1 MNKRKLSHRT
11 DSRWISLEGLS
22 PLRRRLIVFCVLAL
36 TAAFSL
42 TSSFLLRFDF
52 TVPIGERDHLLI
64 GLLVFVPLKLLVF
77 HLFLVHRGW
86 WTLVGMADL
95 ARILVAN
102 TFASTITTVSMLVV
116 VGPPFPRSVYVLDFL
131 LNGLSISASRILI
144 RLYRELP
151 RSRMNSRERRSV
163 LIYGAGWAGSGLLRE
178 IWSNPELGL
187 RVAGFLDDS
196 PAKYQE
202 SVLGVRIYGPG
213 RKAAEVVERL
223 RRRGVKIEE
232 ILIAMPSASGRQ
244 MRDVIAHC
252 RSAGVP
258 CRTLPGIGDLLT
270 DKGLT
275 KQIRDISVED
285 LLSREQVDLDERQIR
300 DSLAGQA
307 VLVTGAAGSIGSE
320 LSRQIATFRPR
331 TLVLVDRAESDL
343 FRVDLELRS
352 KIPGLHVV
360 AKVCDICDAESIGR
374 ILRTHEVQCVFH
386 AAAYKHV
393 PLMEGHPL
401 EAVRNNVCGTW
412 SLACAASANKVK
424 RFVMISSDKAVNPT
438 NIMGATKRIS
448 EMIVSSAMERLDAE
462 GTCFV
467 SVRFGNVLGSN
478 GSVVPIFERQILAGG
493 PVTVTHPEV
502 QRYFMTIR
510 EAVQLVLQASI
521 MGRGKEIFVLDMGE
535 PVRVVDLARN
545 MIRLAGLIPDEDIE
559 IQFTGLRPG
568 EKLFEELITDGEH
581 IRPTH
586 HEKIKIFHGPGVSPE
601 TTETWMRELFSLLA
615 VRNEAG
621 VVRHICKIVPEYRPS
636 QHMEQLLATAE
647 PAERP
652 PVLSRHSRQAV

>member
-1 MNKRKLSHRT
+1 MNTRKRAHATGSKWL
-11 DSRWISLEGLS
+11 SLEGLS
-22 PLRRRLIVFCVLAL
+22 PLRRRMIVFCVLAL
-36 TAAFSL
+36 TVVFSL
-42 TSSFLLRFDF
+42 AASFVLRFDF
-52 TVPIGERDHLLI
+52 TVPPEERGHLLL
-64 GLLVFVPLKLLVF
+64 GLLVFVPLKLLIF

-86 WTLVGMADL
+86 WTLVGLADL
-95 ARILVAN
+95 ARISAAN
-102 TFASTITTVSMLVV
+102 VCASTLTTVSMLLI

-131 LNGLSISASRILI
+131 LNGLAISTSRILI

-151 RSRMNSRERRSV
+151 RSRMNNQQRRAV

-187 RVAGFLDDS
+187 RVVGFLDDS
-196 PAKYQE
+196 PAKFQE
-202 SVLGVRIYGPG
+202 SVLGVRVFGPG
-213 RKAAEVVERL
+213 RKAAEVVEKL
-223 RRRGVKIEE
+223 GRRGVKVEE
-232 ILIAMPSASGRQ
+232 ILIAMPSATGRQ

-252 RSAGVP
+252 RSAGVA

-275 KQIRDISVED
+275 KQIRNISVED
-285 LLSREQVDLDERQIR
+285 LLSREQVDLDEQQIR
-300 DSLAGQA
+300 DSLTGQS

-320 LSRQIATFRPR
+320 LCRQIASFRPH

-343 FRVDLELRS
+343 FRIDQELRS
-352 KIPGLHVV
+352 RNPGLHVV
-360 AKVCDICDAESIGR
+360 AKVCDICDSER
-374 ILRTHEVQCVFH
+374 ISSVIRTYEAQCVFH

-393 PLMEGHPL
+393 PLMEVHPL

-438 NIMGATKRIS
+438 NIMGATKRVS
-448 EMIVSSAMERLDAE
+448 EMIVSSAMDWLDGE

-510 EAVQLVLQASI
+510 EAVQLVLQAST

-535 PVRVVDLARN
+535 PVRIVDLARN

-586 HEKIKIFHGPGVSPE
+586 HEKIKIFHGPPACPDKIE
-601 TTETWMRELFSLLA
+601 AWMRELFALLA
-615 VRNEAG
+615 ARDEAG
-621 VVRHICKIVPEYRPS
+621 IVEHVSDLLPEYQVSKPLQRS
-636 QHMEQLLATAE
+636 LATPR
-647 PAERP
+647 PAERQP
-652 PVLSRHSRQAV
+652 LGSRQLHQAV

>member
-1 MNKRKLSHRT
+1 MNTRKFGHST

-22 PLRRRLIVFCVLAL
+22 PARRRVIVFCMLAL
-36 TAAFSL
+36 TVVFSL

-52 TVPIGERDHLLI
+52 TVPIEERDHLLVA
-64 GLLVFVPLKLLVF
+64 LLVFVPLKLFIF
-77 HLFLVHRGW
+77 HLLLVHRGW

-95 ARILVAN
+95 ARIVGAN
-102 TFASTITTVSMLVV
+102 AFASTLTTVSMLLV
-116 VGPPFPRSVYVLDFL
+116 VGPPFPRSVYALDFL
-131 LNGLSISASRILI
+131 LNGLAISVARILI
-144 RLYRELP
+144 RLYREIP
-151 RSRMNSRERRSV
+151 RSRKNSQQRRAV

-202 SVLGVRIYGPG
+202 SILGVRIYGPG
-213 RKAAEVVERL
+213 RKAAEVVEKF

-244 MRDVIAHC
+244 MRDVITHC
-252 RSAGVP
+252 RSAGVI

-285 LLSREQVDLDERQIR
+285 LLSRAQVDLDEQKIR
-300 DSLAGQA
+300 ESLAGQS

-343 FRVDLELRS
+343 FRIDLELRS
-352 KIPGLHVV
+352 RNPGLHVV
-360 AKVCDICDAESIGR
+360 AKVCDICDAESICN
-374 ILRTHEVQCVFH
+374 ILRSHEIQCVFH

-412 SLACAASANKVK
+412 RLACAASANRVR

-448 EMIVSSAMERLDAE
+448 EMIVSSAMDRLDAE

-467 SVRFGNVLGSN
+467 SVRFCNVLGSN
-478 GSVVPIFERQILAGG
+478 GSVVPVFERQIEAGG

-510 EAVQLVLQASI
+510 EAVQLVLQAST

-535 PVRVVDLARN
+535 PVRIVDLARN

-586 HEKIKIFHGPGVSPE
+586 HEKIKIFHGPRVCPD
-601 TTETWMRELFSLLA
+601 TTEAWMRELFALLA
-615 VRNEAG
+615 ARDEAG

-636 QHMEQLLATAE
+636 QHMERILTAAE
-647 PAERP
+647 PADRP
-652 PVLSRHSRQAV
+652 AVPTRNSRQAV